1 MGLIGSRLGGG
12 PAVAA
17 RYHAAL
23 EDSIARYFPN
33 NAMINCMCHSTE
45 NLYRCARM
53 RGNPLLLCSPCST
66 RVADLDLCKRQ
77 FGECAQMGCAGP
89 NCDSA

>member
-1 MGLIGSRLGGG
+1 MDCQAGVGLIGSRLGGG

-45 NLYRCARM
+45 NLYRCARAPK
-53 RGNPLLLCSPCST
+53 NPLLS
-66 RVADLDLCKRQ
+66 
-77 FGECAQMGCAGP
+77 
-89 NCDSA
+89 